1 MSAAITV
8 TRAAADHLDGWAALR
23 HALWDELSADE
34 HRAEAEE
41 QLAETERLLNLVAV
55 RGGEVVAFAE
65 AALRHDYVNGCETSP
80 VVFLE
85 GIFVSEAARGE
96 GLARRLCDAVADW
109 GRARGCSEFASD
121 ALIDNL
127 DSHAFHLAAGFAE
140 TERVVYFRREI

>member
-1 MSAAITV
+1 MTAIV
-8 TRAAADHLDGWAALR
+8 VAGPGHLDGWAALR
-23 HALWDELSADE
+23 HALWDELSPEE

-41 QLAETERLLNLVAV
+41 QLAEPERLFNLVAV
-55 RGGEVVAFAE
+55 QDGEVVAFAE

-85 GIFVSEAARGE
+85 GIFVSEAARGQ

-121 ALIDNL
+121 ALADDA
-127 DSHAFHLAAGFAE
+127 DSHAFHRAAGFAE